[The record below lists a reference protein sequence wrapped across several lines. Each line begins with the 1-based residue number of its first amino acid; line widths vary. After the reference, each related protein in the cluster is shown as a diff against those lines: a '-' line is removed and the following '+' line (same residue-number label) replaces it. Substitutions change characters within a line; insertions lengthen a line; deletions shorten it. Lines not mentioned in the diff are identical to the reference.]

1 MSGLIEVTGP
11 TIEPISRIEAREHLR
26 LDDDVDDSQIRAYIT
41 AARVWA
47 ENYTGRAFINRT
59 MRQTLDSA
67 PATANGPFGA
77 YVEAHQNV
85 LVGGQSAIELA
96 MSPVV
101 SVSSIKYYNDAGT
114 ESTWATSNYY
124 VDTNRDVARIV
135 LLDGGSWPTDLRAA
149 NGLEINFTAGYG
161 TSPNQVP
168 EPIRAAIMQYMTF
181 LYEHRGDFERYPA
194 PTPPAVLRTLLQP
207 YKIMRFGATSLG
219 SVMRS
224 GIS

>member
-41 AARVWA
+41 AARTWA

-59 MRQTLDSA
+59 MRQSLDSA
-67 PATANGPFGA
+67 PATANAGFGG
-77 YVEAHQNV
+77 YIEAHQNV
-85 LVGGQSAIELA
+85 LVGGQSAIELGIG
-96 MSPVV
+96 PVV
-101 SVSSIKYYNDAGT
+101 DVTSVKYYNDAGT
-114 ESTWATSNYY
+114 ESTWASSNYY
-124 VDTNRDVARIV
+124 VDTARDVARIV

-161 TSPNQVP
+161 SSPSNVP

-181 LYEHRGDFERYPA
+181 LYEHRGDFERFPP
-194 PTPPAVLRTLLQP
+194 PTPPAVIRTLLQP

-219 SVMRS
+219 NVLRS

>member
-41 AARVWA
+41 AARTWA

-59 MRQTLDSA
+59 MRQMLDSS
-67 PATANGPFGA
+67 PATANNNFDGYRQG
-77 YVEAHQNV
+77 HQNI
-85 LVGGQSAIELA
+85 LVGGQSYIEIA

-101 SVSSIKYYNDAGT
+101 SVSSVKYYNDAGT
-114 ESTWATSNYY
+114 ESTWASSNYY
-124 VDTNRDVARIV
+124 VDTARDVGRIV
-135 LLDGGSWPTDLRAA
+135 LLDSGSWPTDLRGA

-181 LYEHRGDFERYPA
+181 LYEHRGDFERFPP
-194 PTPPAVLRTLLQP
+194 PTPPAVIRTLLQP
-207 YKIMRFGATSLG
+207 YKVMRFGATAFGNVL
-219 SVMRS
+219 RS